1 MHPQIRGS
9 PLCQV
14 RSQII
19 RHHLDS
25 LLSKAKIYPCMPAYF
40 FICSCYFLLEELQDT
55 ELLLEDSPWFL
66 FIPALRL
73 SSDPLKSIFSYPA
86 LWCWARSFAN
96 EAFHFASWFSSLFLA
111 DTTRTTYG
119 VGSDLQFHLVL
130 VVLTPDPPFTAV
142 ALSRT
147 FHSLTV

>member
-9 PLCQV
+9 PPCQV

-40 FICSCYFLLEELQDT
+40 FICSCYFLLEELQDK

-73 SSDPLKSIFSYPA
+73 SSDPFKSIFSYPA

-96 EAFHFASWFSSLFLA
+96 EAFHFASWVFFWGGNRRKRKRTPAYFLPILPEPHMGWALTFSFIWSLW
-111 DTTRTTYG
+111 Y
-119 VGSDLQFHLVL
+119 
-130 VVLTPDPPFTAV
+130 
-142 ALSRT
+142 
-147 FHSLTV
+147 